1 MRGEEARLDPTILP
15 VVIQLGNQVDDT
27 PLLKNKGVNSI
38 LWHNYPGQDG
48 GTALMDIVT
57 GRKSPAGRLPVTQY
71 PSSYAKAVGMTEMD
85 LRPSKSNPGIKYR
98 WYSKAVFPYG
108 FGMHYTT
115 FKAKF
120 KSPEMKLDIQKLL
133 DSCGATYADT
143 CPHPSIQV
151 IVKNTALFI
160 KDEIDPKPYPLETL
174 VAYARSHDIA
184 PGTTGSQS
192 SVDAR

>member
-1 MRGEEARLDPTILP
+1 MARENAE
-15 VVIQLGNQVDDT
+15 LGDQVNDT

-38 LWHNYPGQDG
+38 LWFNYPGQDG
-48 GTALMDIVT
+48 GTAIMNIVT
-57 GRKSPAGRLPVTQY
+57 GSKSPAGRLPVTQY

-151 IVKNTALFI
+151 IVKNTARI
-160 KDEIDPKPYPLETL
+160 SSDSVSPPTL
-174 VAYARSHDIA
+174 YL
-184 PGTTGSQS
+184 
-192 SVDAR
+192 